1 MTTDEAT
8 PALPHLS
15 IEFFVWLWFASERDG
30 GTMSLPDN
38 IGVID
43 VWVENRL
50 SFRGLAEEKARAV
63 VTGENAS
70 SSLEA
75 RAALAAGKVVKDIQL
90 HLRREEREY
99 SVTLRGVNLDISA
112 KLPPHSGEGEDGL
125 LYERMYLYED
135 LWFILEGLYHR
146 FALERTH
153 ETWGRTLGAL
163 RAWVAGAS
171 ADTVPAP
178 DITSAAVSADE
189 AADDADEAADNEAVD
204 EDADEAADED
214 ADEAADENAEEA
226 EAMVLSADD
235 AGDGAAALT

>member
-1 MTTDEAT
+1 MSTESRHADEGN

-15 IEFFVWLWFASERDG
+15 VEFFVWIWFASERDG
-30 GTMSLPDN
+30 GTMALPEN

-135 LWFILEGLYHR
+135 LWFILEGLYQR

-153 ETWGRTLGAL
+153 PSWGATLGAI
-163 RAWVAGAS
+163 RGWVSGGP
-171 ADTVPAP
+171 ADSVPAP
-178 DITSAAVSADE
+178 DIVQPAAAKPAAVT
-189 AADDADEAADNEAVD
+189 D
-204 EDADEAADED
+204 EDAASLPDD
-214 ADEAADENAEEA
+214 A
-226 EAMVLSADD
+226 EAGLEE
-235 AGDGAAALT
+235 

>member
-1 MTTDEAT
+1 MSTQSLHADEGN

-15 IEFFVWLWFASERDG
+15 VEFFVWLWFASERDG
-30 GTMSLPDN
+30 GSMSLAEN

-99 SVTLRGVNLDISA
+99 SVTLRGVNLDIAA

-135 LWFILEGLYHR
+135 LWFILEGLYKR

-153 ETWGRTLGAL
+153 PSWTDTLGAIHG
-163 RAWVAGAS
+163 WVLGGP
-171 ADTVPAP
+171 ADAVPAP
-178 DITSAAVSADE
+178 EIALPAPAATAAVD
-189 AADDADEAADNEAVD
+189 D
-204 EDADEAADED
+204 EDATTSTDMDGEPGH
-214 ADEAADENAEEA
+214 EE
-226 EAMVLSADD
+226 
-235 AGDGAAALT
+235 